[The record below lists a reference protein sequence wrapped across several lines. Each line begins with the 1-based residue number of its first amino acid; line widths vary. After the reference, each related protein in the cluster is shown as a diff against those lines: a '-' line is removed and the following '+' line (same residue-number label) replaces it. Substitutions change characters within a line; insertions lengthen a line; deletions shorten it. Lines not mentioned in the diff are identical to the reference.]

1 MLVEAGVQPQYL
13 GARRTVDPAAFARLT
28 RRIRRDRPDVVH
40 AHLEMA
46 MTMALPAAALAG
58 VPAVGTF
65 HHVYRPVT
73 GRQAARER
81 LAVEVAT
88 RSDAAVFVSR
98 ASLTSFAEQYRP
110 DQPPPS
116 SWTVVHN
123 GIDLD
128 YFSPASACTLAG
140 LPADLGL
147 DGHRVVTIVA
157 ALRDFKGIGH
167 AIRAWPKVAD
177 RHPDARLLLVGSG
190 TEEPTLRA
198 EVDALGLGS
207 RVVFAGMRSDI
218 PAVLRGS
225 DVVLLPSVYG
235 ENLPTVLMEAGAC
248 ARPVVA
254 SDVGGIS
261 DIVGRRRVR
270 PPGPARQQ

>member
-1 MLVEAGVQPQYL
+1 MQPQYL

-65 HHVYRPVT
+65 HHVYRPLT
-73 GRQAARER
+73 GRPAARER

-116 SWTVVHN
+116 IVDRRAQRHRPGLLQPRPRPARWPHCPPTWV
-123 GIDLD
+123 
-128 YFSPASACTLAG
+128 SPATGWS
-140 LPADLGL
+140 P
-147 DGHRVVTIVA
+147 IVA

-167 AIRAWPKVAD
+167 AIRAWPNGRRPAPGRPAAAGRLGDGGGDPARRGRRAGPGVTAGRLR
-177 RHPDARLLLVGSG
+177 RHAI
-190 TEEPTLRA
+190 
-198 EVDALGLGS
+198 
-207 RVVFAGMRSDI
+207 DI

-225 DVVLLPSVYG
+225 DVVLLPSIYG
-235 ENLPTVLMEAGAC
+235 ENLPTVLMEAGGC
-248 ARPVVA
+248 APA
-254 SDVGGIS
+254 GG
-261 DIVGRRRVR
+261 GQRRRR
-270 PPGPARQQ
+270 DQ